1 MFLLNPHLT
10 LINSILFINI
20 PSFSKSQFKV
30 VQGQNQAYFSI
41 LNYSLTFTDDP
52 HPGVAIAALMK
63 LSFDEEHRHAMCQLG
78 ALQAIASLIQ
88 VFQLFPMRF

>member
-1 MFLLNPHLT
+1 MLGTGVFESKL
-10 LINSILFINI
+10 SIQ
-20 PSFSKSQFKV
+20 FS
-30 VQGQNQAYFSI
+30 
-41 LNYSLTFTDDP
+41 DDP

-88 VFQLFPMRF
+88 VLYHTILLLHSILSCISRSL